1 MSHTL
6 AAKSFWPVGFK
17 WWPRCL
23 EERRLAWTFTRL
35 LSISS
40 PTSRRHK
47 TFSKPRADNSAKT
60 KLPRQSSLG
69 SWSPRSRNM
78 KTFTDWVTV
87 SNAYLQMTGK
97 TGRLLFPWL
106 AMEATGEEND
116 PRTTSERVSGTQQFK
131 ANVWRETYASTAL
144 MPNERSSHAVI
155 TFLSRGFLVGF
166 YPYVS
171 TRPPLSQFC

>member
-1 MSHTL
+1 MSHTR
-6 AAKSFWPVGFK
+6 AAKSSWPAGLR
-17 WWPRCL
+17 WRPRCL
-23 EERRLAWTFTRL
+23 EERRRAWALTHPV
-35 LSISS
+35 SMSS
-40 PTSRRHK
+40 PISPPHR

-69 SWSPRSRNM
+69 SLSPRSRNM

-97 TGRLLFPWL
+97 TGRLSFPWL

-116 PRTTSERVSGTQQFK
+116 PRTTLERVSGTQQFK
-131 ANVWRETYASTAL
+131 ANVWKETYASTAL

-155 TFLSRGFLVGF
+155 TFLSRWFLVGF

-171 TRPPLSQFC
+171 TRPPLSQIC